1 MRFPFIFNI
10 FNCFKFFCFKFK
22 GILLRESLN
31 DKDLD
36 LYSCIIMD
44 KAHERILNTD
54 VLFGILNL
62 VWKIN
67 LDYLP
72 LDSEE
77 WTKTLIKKEKYMIIT
92 MLNFTIY

>member
-22 GILLRESLN
+22 GILLRERLN

-67 LDYLP
+67 LGYLP
-72 LDSEE
+72 LILMNGQ
-77 WTKTLIKKEKYMIIT
+77 KH
-92 MLNFTIY
+92 